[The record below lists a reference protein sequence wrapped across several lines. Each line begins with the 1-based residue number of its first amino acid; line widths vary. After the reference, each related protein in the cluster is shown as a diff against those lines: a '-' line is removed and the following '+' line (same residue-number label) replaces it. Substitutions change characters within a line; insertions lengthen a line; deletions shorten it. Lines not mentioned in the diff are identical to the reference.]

1 LHSANSELSTARD
14 PVRVLIVHPRD
25 PAAPTLGG
33 IQTFLGDFI
42 KYAPP
47 DFEISFAGVTRDAS
61 ARPVGKWMPL
71 DVAGRQ
77 IRFLAVGKAHTGT
90 SMSAALRSAPA
101 MLKLWRALRVRGRIL
116 QVHRPYRPFVLNR
129 HPGAA
134 VQFIHLD
141 IRDWPGPSG
150 WPKLRSLYRE
160 FSDAT
165 LERMDRVFIVNEPGA
180 ILLRAEHPKI
190 ADRVEFLPV
199 WYDPALFHPVEG
211 DARAQ
216 RRADLAARLDLPPA
230 AADTERFILLAV
242 RLTEI
247 KKPLLAIDSVAAL
260 VKGSHPTA
268 RLLVAGAGELE
279 QDARVRAAE
288 AGISDRVHF
297 LGDRPRSEIAQLM
310 QASDALLLTAR
321 SEGGGPRVVLEALAT
336 GLPVV
341 STAVVEVRRTVTTRG
356 NGWLVDEA
364 TPEAL
369 AEGLAW
375 VLDQPPGSLAEAAR
389 SAAAPFTA
397 ERMLATVYDTYRALQ
412 REHSGTS
419 PSATASS
426 G

>member
-1 LHSANSELSTARD
+1 M
-14 PVRVLIVHPRD
+14 HPRD

-42 KYAPP
+42 KYAPA
-47 DFEISFAGVTRDAS
+47 DFDISFAGVTRDAS

-71 DVAGRQ
+71 EVNGRQ
-77 IRFLAVGKAHTGT
+77 IRFLAVGIAHGGT
-90 SMSAALRSAPA
+90 SLMAAIRSLPA
-101 MLKLWRALRVRGRIL
+101 MLKLWRALRVPGRIL

-180 ILLRAEHPKI
+180 ILLRTEHPKI

-199 WYDPALFHPVEG
+199 WYDPELFQPVEQ

-216 RRADLAARLDLPPA
+216 LRSDLAARLELPPTA
-230 AADTERFILLAV
+230 AETDRFILLAV

-260 VKGSHPTA
+260 VKKAHPNA
-268 RLLVAGAGELE
+268 RLLIAGAGELE
-279 QDARVRAAE
+279 QESRARAAE
-288 AGISDRVHF
+288 EGIADRVHF
-297 LGDRPRSEIAQLM
+297 LGDRPRAEIAQLM

-341 STAVVEVRRTVTTRG
+341 STAVVEVRRTVTTRR
-356 NGWLVDEA
+356 NGWLVDGA
-364 TPEAL
+364 SPEAL
-369 AEGLAW
+369 AEGLGW
-375 VLDQPPGSLAEAAR
+375 VLDQPPGSLADAAR
-389 SAAAPFTA
+389 AAAAPFTA

-412 REHSGTS
+412 REHSAIAPVAPG
-419 PSATASS
+419 SS